1 MVNFSTDELPFGII
15 PLTQGKCAIVDS
27 ASHRALSHFAWR
39 AVKAKY
45 NWYAKADIV
54 RDGEVISISMHR
66 FVARTK
72 FPDVCHH
79 KNRHSL
85 DNRLNNLEN
94 MSKKQHSLIHAN
106 NGLIVKFETTPTK

>member
-15 PLTQGKCAIVDS
+15 PLTRGKVAIVDS
-27 ASHRALSHFAWR
+27 AYHRTLCQFHWR

-54 RDGEVISISMHR
+54 RDGKIITISMHR

-79 KNRHSL
+79 KNRQSL
-85 DNRLNNLEN
+85 DNRLSNLEN
-94 MSKKQHSLIHAN
+94 MSKEQHSLIHAN
-106 NGLIVKFETTPTK
+106 NGLIVKFAT